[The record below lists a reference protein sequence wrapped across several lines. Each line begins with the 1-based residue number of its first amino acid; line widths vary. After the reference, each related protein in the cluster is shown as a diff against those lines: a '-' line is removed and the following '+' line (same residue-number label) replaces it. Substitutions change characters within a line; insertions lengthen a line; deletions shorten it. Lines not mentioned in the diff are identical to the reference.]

1 MNTRLLAILAVIVV
15 AICVGAMWFLNSTPT
30 TPLVVTPPATPAPV
44 TPELARPIPR
54 ETPKI
59 ATRTESTPVRPT
71 ERPQPPAA
79 KPMADWEIKIDQI
92 LQRNADES
100 QTAQMLIS
108 LLPTL
113 PPEGQEEAAQHISN
127 LILDKDYNKVA
138 ALVKN
143 PGLPEDV
150 LDVFVTDLMNREDEV
165 KLPIL
170 LDIAKIPNHPHHE
183 EAATDLQIFLDEDY
197 GKDWAKWDQAMKSY
211 LQRQAAENAAAEK
224 EAADEKIIGK

>member
-15 AICVGAMWFLNSTPT
+15 AICIGAMWFLNSTPT
-30 TPLVVTPPATPAPV
+30 VPVVATTPTTPPPAP
-44 TPELARPIPR
+44 PEPVRPIPR

-59 ATRTESTPVRPT
+59 AARTESAPTRPATPA
-71 ERPQPPAA
+71 PPAA

-138 ALVKN
+138 PLVKN

-170 LDIAKIPNHPHHE
+170 LDIAKMPNHPHHE

-197 GKDWAKWDQAMKSY
+197 GKDWGKWDQALKSY
-211 LQRQAAENAAAEK
+211 LARQAAENAAAEK
-224 EAADEKIIGK
+224 EAAEAKIIGK

>member
-15 AICVGAMWFLNSTPT
+15 AICIGAMWFLNSTPSVPVVAT
-30 TPLVVTPPATPAPV
+30 TPTTPPPAP
-44 TPELARPIPR
+44 PEPVRPIPR

-59 ATRTESTPVRPT
+59 AARTEPAPTRPATPA
-71 ERPQPPAA
+71 PPAA

-127 LILDKDYNKVA
+127 LILDKDYSKVA
-138 ALVKN
+138 PLVKN

-170 LDIAKIPNHPHHE
+170 LDIAKMPNHPHHE

-197 GKDWAKWDQAMKSY
+197 GKDWGKWDQALKSY
-211 LQRQAAENAAAEK
+211 LARQAAENAAAEK
-224 EAADEKIIGK
+224 EATEAKIIGK